1 MGVLSKQQFQFLDR
15 LFYDAPA
22 LQQAVEELRIIKK
35 SDAQDTA
42 DPTAREAVEGMAEI
56 PAAMTYDRPE
66 AWLRVVKLTWDKY
79 HQTPIGDAMCRRYK
93 LREKWTL
100 TVCSIY
106 IADDT
111 YFRWRREFILSAAL
125 FAAKEGLL

>member
-1 MGVLSKQQFQFLDR
+1 MLSKQQFQFLDR

-22 LQQAVEELRIIKK
+22 LTQAVEELRIIKK
-35 SDAQDTA
+35 SDAQDSP

-66 AWLRVVKLTWDKY
+66 SWLRVVKLTWDKY
-79 HQTPIGDAMCRRYK
+79 NQTSIGDAMCRRYK

-100 TVCSIY
+100 TVCNLF

>member
-22 LQQAVEELRIIKK
+22 LTQAVEELRIIKK
-35 SDAQDTA
+35 SDAQDSP

-66 AWLRVVKLTWDKY
+66 SWLRVVKLTWDKY
-79 HQTPIGDAMCRRYK
+79 NQTSIGDAMCRRYK

-100 TVCSIY
+100 TVCNLF

>member
-1 MGVLSKQQFQFLDR
+1 MAVLTKEQFAFLDK
-15 LFYDAPA
+15 LFFDAPA
-22 LQQAVEELRIIKK
+22 LQQAVEELRVLRKA
-35 SDAQDTA
+35 DAADSA
-42 DPTAREAVEGMAEI
+42 DPTAREAVAGLEEV

-79 HQTPIGDAMCRRYK
+79 HGTPIGDAMCRRYK

-100 TVCSIY
+100 TVCQLY

>member
-1 MGVLSKQQFQFLDR
+1 MGVLNKTQFQFLDR

-22 LQQAVEELRIIKK
+22 LTQAVEELRIIKK
-35 SDAQDTA
+35 SDAQDSA
-42 DPTAREAVEGMAEI
+42 DPTAKEAVEGMAEI

-66 AWLRVVKLTWDKY
+66 AWLRVVKQTWDKY
-79 HQTPIGDAMCRRYK
+79 HGTPIGDAMCRRYK

-100 TVCSIY
+100 TVCYLY